1 MSCPDGFV
9 LDLFASFFRSFF
21 FFLVSL
27 SFLFVLALLFF
38 VYMMRASVRFF
49 WMVWDLICDVRVFN
63 IERFIFF

>member
-9 LDLFASFFRSFF
+9 LDLLASFSIL
-21 FFLVSL
+21 FLVSL